1 MELIRTSRRYMNMF
15 GILTT
20 ILAASSLGGTLG
32 GAVATVI
39 GGSVEAGIAYGTLG
53 GAGLGTVIAVA
64 EESETSAKESMA

>member
-1 MELIRTSRRYMNMF
+1 MF
-15 GILTT
+15 GILAT
-20 ILAASSLGGTLG
+20 ILTASSLGGTLG

>member
-1 MELIRTSRRYMNMF
+1 MF